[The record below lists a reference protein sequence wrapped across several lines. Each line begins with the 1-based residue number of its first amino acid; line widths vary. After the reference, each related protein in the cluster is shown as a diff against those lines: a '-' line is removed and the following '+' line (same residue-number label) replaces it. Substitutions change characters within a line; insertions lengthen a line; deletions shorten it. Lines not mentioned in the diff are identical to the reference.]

1 MASNPLKTRMSTKGQ
16 VILPKA
22 TRDRQHLKPGV
33 EFLVEETPAGILLK
47 PQPLFPPKT
56 IDEVA
61 GMLKGHR
68 EGPPPSVEEMDEA
81 VAEMFREE
89 YARGRY

>member
-1 MASNPLKTRMSTKGQ
+1 MPSKALKTRMSTKGQ

-22 TRDRQHLKPGV
+22 TRERQHLKPGV
-33 EFLVEETPAGILLK
+33 EFVVEETPAGILLK

-61 GMLKGHR
+61 GMFRR
-68 EGPPPSVEEMDEA
+68 EGPAPSIREMDEA
-81 VAEMFREE
+81 VAEMFRQEH
-89 YARGRY
+89 ARGRY